1 MKNLTTTIILLL
13 MTISCNRN
21 KLISKPVQNFDI
33 NKYLGTWYEIARTDN
48 KFEKGCTNVSAE
60 YTMRSDNGIQVINK
74 CNVDGDS
81 RLATGR
87 GYFTNAKNIGSL
99 KVTFFWPFY
108 GNYNIIYI
116 DKNYQYALV
125 DGGSLDYLWILS
137 KTKTIPQEQKS
148 QMLNIAKENGFNVD
162 NLIYS

>member
-60 YTMRSDNGIQVINK
+60 YTMRSDGGINVINR
-74 CNVDGDS
+74 CNVGDKS
-81 RLATGR
+81 KKASGR
-87 GYFTNAKNIGSL
+87 GYFRNAKNIGSL
-99 KVTFFWPFY
+99 KVAFFWPFY
-108 GNYNIIYI
+108 GNYNVIYI
-116 DKNYQYALV
+116 DKDYQYALV